1 MEREECMFDWTT
13 MLNSDV
19 FGGESFGFAAPLI
32 DLPSERKG
40 DDESEKAEKA
50 AAVQVGETQESV
62 AKREAREAED
72 RFIESLLCHEPDPWA
87 ATEDDDTSSLAASD
101 PQSTENCTSPQRGA
115 GAAEEKP
122 QIAVRMAAAPVRV
135 YMINPVQAPMQVVP
149 ASEPA
154 WVEKRP
160 LPPLPGAKKPKNGK
174 RPPLAPRTLCAYGCT
189 RSRLLAIASRLLA
202 TQGHSRLNALLGVK

>member
-1 MEREECMFDWTT
+1 
-13 MLNSDV
+13 
-19 FGGESFGFAAPLI
+19 
-32 DLPSERKG
+32 
-40 DDESEKAEKA
+40 
-50 AAVQVGETQESV
+50 
-62 AKREAREAED
+62 
-72 RFIESLLCHEPDPWA
+72 
-87 ATEDDDTSSLAASD
+87 
-101 PQSTENCTSPQRGA
+101 
-115 GAAEEKP
+115 
-122 QIAVRMAAAPVRV
+122 MAAAPVRV

>member
-32 DLPSERKG
+32 DLPSEPKG
-40 DDESEKAEKA
+40 DDEKEKAEKA
-50 AAVQVGETQESV
+50 AVAQVEEMRESA
-62 AKREAREAED
+62 AKKEAREAED

-87 ATEDDDTSSLAASD
+87 AIDDDDTSSLAASD

-115 GAAEEKP
+115 GVTEERP

-135 YMINPVQAPMQVVP
+135 YMINPVQAPMQAVP